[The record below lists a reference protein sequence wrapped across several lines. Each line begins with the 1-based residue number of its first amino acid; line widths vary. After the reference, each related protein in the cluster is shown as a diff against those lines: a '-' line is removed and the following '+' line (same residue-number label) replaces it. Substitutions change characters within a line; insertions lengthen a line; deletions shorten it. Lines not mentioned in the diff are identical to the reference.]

1 MQHLE
6 VDSYVDFNLPDHLL
20 VNRVRAGT
28 PTATRD
34 WNDVSV
40 IFLENLDVAFMQ
52 HLELTSSY
60 ASNISSNG
68 RKLAH
73 ISTLV
78 TVILSK

>member
-1 MQHLE
+1 MLVVE
-6 VDSYVDFNLPDHLL
+6 DKSANVDNHI
-20 VNRVRAGT
+20 
-28 PTATRD
+28 PTSSRCCINAT
-34 WNDVSV
+34 SGKV

-60 ASNISSNG
+60 AGNISSNG